1 MSLREYLK
9 ELKIDQIED
18 DTEFCD
24 KEYDVIMDY
33 CKERKFLISDEDL
46 TCIVNRCLNDSYEYR
61 RAQYIE
67 DLWLDFGNVPMN
79 PNTECIEEEWNGFAA
94 GTHRYEI
101 WSWFEETYY
110 QKCSKS
116 YEVEA
121 CNKAQAKEI
130 VLEKIENGLEYEP
143 RCFNCEEEV
152 FEIEEINEAYLID
165 GVTRCCGYDFGTDM
179 DKAKFCPICGK
190 KLLK

>member
-9 ELKIDQIED
+9 EQKIDQIED
-18 DTEFCD
+18 DAEFCD

-101 WSWFEETYY
+101 WSWFEETY
-110 QKCSKS
+110 
-116 YEVEA
+116 
-121 CNKAQAKEI
+121 
-130 VLEKIENGLEYEP
+130 
-143 RCFNCEEEV
+143 
-152 FEIEEINEAYLID
+152 
-165 GVTRCCGYDFGTDM
+165 GVSV
-179 DKAKFCPICGK
+179 GK
-190 KLLK
+190 DLMGV

>member
-79 PNTECIEEEWNGFAA
+79 PNTECIKEEWNGFAA

-101 WSWFEETYY
+101 WSWFEETYGVSVGKDLMGGIGGNDY
-110 QKCSKS
+110 G
-116 YEVEA
+116 
-121 CNKAQAKEI
+121 
-130 VLEKIENGLEYEP
+130 KIYC
-143 RCFNCEEEV
+143 R
-152 FEIEEINEAYLID
+152 
-165 GVTRCCGYDFGTDM
+165 
-179 DKAKFCPICGK
+179 
-190 KLLK
+190 LLSEM